1 MKLITVSTGSEQGN
15 CYLIE
20 SNGRY
25 VALDCGARWKDVMVA
40 CDFNVYAIEWAVLS
54 HFHSDHSACAKHFV
68 KNGIDVYTNPE
79 TAGKIK
85 SGVKGCCTNRK
96 SSFMNNDW
104 FIPFEV
110 PHTDNDGITPCQNYA
125 FLFEFGGERILYM
138 TDWMYCPFDL
148 SKFNINHFVLAVNY
162 TDLDSDEGKS
172 NHVLRGHS
180 SLRTAVDFLKT
191 SMTESCKSISVCHV
205 SDRNADENLIL
216 DTIKNLVNDKINV
229 NICKK
234 GEVINL

>member
-1 MKLITVSTGSEQGN
+1 MEGCIGCVW
-15 CYLIE
+15 
-20 SNGRY
+20 
-25 VALDCGARWKDVMVA
+25 VCGVWHTSGIPHPRAW
-40 CDFNVYAIEWAVLS
+40 LG
-54 HFHSDHSACAKHFV
+54 DHSAHAKDFI
-68 KNGIDVYTNPE
+68 KNGIPVYTNAE
-79 TAGKIK
+79 SAKK
-85 SGVKGCCTNRK
+85 SNGACICKPNTK
-96 SSFMNNDW
+96 TYLYTSDW
-104 FIPFEV
+104 FVPFEV

-180 SLRTAVDFLKT
+180 SLETTVDFLKT
-191 SMTESCKSISVCHV
+191 SMTDACKSISLCHL
-205 SDRNADENLIL
+205 SERNADENLIL